1 MPPVYDFTDA
11 FKSAF
16 VNYNETP
23 KALEKQFSAGL
34 CSVLSGVYVNVFD
47 NPTPFDYVDKGPK
60 VLVNA
65 GGHSIRFG
73 SFTNGIV
80 GGQKQLHDNMF
91 SADPEKQ
98 GVPGVFRDSLKCVY
112 VVDFGDREVSDAEIT
127 SFFGELKDFIDNAGL
142 GIEQHPA
149 SRTRFLQRALTIKE
163 ANALC
168 ALLRSYWAG
177 VWAQPAPVI
186 A

>member
-11 FKSAF
+11 FKSAH
-16 VNYNETP
+16 VNYSESP

-34 CSVLSGVYVNVFD
+34 CSVISGVFVNVFE
-47 NPTPFDYVDKGPK
+47 NPTAFDYVDKAAK

-65 GGHSIRFG
+65 GGYSIRFG
-73 SFTNGIV
+73 SFTAGII

-98 GVPGVFRDSLKCVY
+98 GVAGVFRDSLKY
-112 VVDFGDREVSDAEIT
+112 VFAVDFGNHEVIDADINA
-127 SFFGELKDFIDNAGL
+127 FFSVLKEFLDKEGL
-142 GIEQHPA
+142 GVEQHPA
-149 SRTRFLQRALTIKE
+149 SRTRFLQRALTSKE
-163 ANALC
+163 TNALC

-177 VWAQPAPVI
+177 VWAQPAPAVS
-186 A
+186 